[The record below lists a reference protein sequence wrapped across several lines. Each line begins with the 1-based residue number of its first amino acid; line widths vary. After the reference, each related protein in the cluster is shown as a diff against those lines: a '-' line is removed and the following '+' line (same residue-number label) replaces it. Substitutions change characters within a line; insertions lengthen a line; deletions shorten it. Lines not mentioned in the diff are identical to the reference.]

1 MNETPRDRLGDGLS
15 DGRQPDDVFGDL
27 RDRPTP
33 ELGSAA
39 LWRRIEAQLAPR
51 SVWRWTGWLFGG
63 GGQAAPALR
72 LAYGIAAITGI
83 ALVGWMASTLMTAPV
98 EEARFVMLTPGEPA
112 AAVPPAPGRGALAPS
127 TMGPMRLDVRLLRG
141 YDGAP
146 PEEVTAAAALGVGGA
161 DALHDVRADIETLLP
176 FENYGIVGAWQ
187 GLVTPGEALDAELA
201 PDYRLVAGSAETSSE
216 PSEVLR
222 LNAFELVGADQ
233 DSVAADLRLEAGRLY
248 ILGVLAPGAETPDLI
263 LLIRAERA
271 APER

>member
-1 MNETPRDRLGDGLS
+1 MNETPRDPLSDGPS

-33 ELGSAA
+33 ELGSGA

-51 SVWRWTGWLFGG
+51 PAARWSGWLFGV
-63 GGQAAPALR
+63 GGQTAPALR
-72 LAYGIAAITGI
+72 LAYGLAAITVI
-83 ALVGWMASTLMTAPV
+83 ALVGWLAATLMTAPA
-98 EEARFVMLTPGEPA
+98 EPARFVMLAPAEPPGEP
-112 AAVPPAPGRGALAPS
+112 PTEPGRRAPAMS

-161 DALHDVRADIETLLP
+161 DALHDVRPDIETLLP
-176 FENYGIVGAWQ
+176 FENYGLVGAWQ
-187 GLVTPGEALDAELA
+187 GSVTAGEALDAELA
-201 PDYRLVAGSAETSSE
+201 DDYRLVAGSAETSSG

-222 LNAFELVGADQ
+222 LNAFELVGADN
-233 DSVAADLRLEAGRLY
+233 SVAADLRLEVGRLY

-263 LLIRAERA
+263 LLIRAESA
-271 APER
+271 AQER